1 MQICKLAVSAGV
13 ICFLARLCVPGHPCI
28 PAAYPQRSREVAVSS
43 LPGAARLVSHLWR
56 TSLGRVRSLEGE
68 PKLTSPQLD
77 GLARKCITKWSTMDG
92 TQARASP
99 VVAWVTACDNG
110 ASMSYQDGGFM
121 PRV

>member
-1 MQICKLAVSAGV
+1 MLASYVSWQGCVYPAIHVFPPPTRKGPVKL
-13 ICFLARLCVPGHPCI
+13 LCLRCPEL
-28 PAAYPQRSREVAVSS
+28 S
-43 LPGAARLVSHLWR
+43 GAARLVSHLWR